1 MSIELWIAI
10 IGSIT
15 TIVGP
20 IITWFLAKRKYYTE
34 IDHNVIQNMEHSLEF
49 YKNLS
54 DDNRSRLEELT
65 ERNNALEAEVQELRR
80 QVFNLTMNI
89 CLDLTCRNRIRENKK
104 KKSNGKAKDR
114 LDQTENTSSR
124 GCEPTSSE

>member
-15 TIVGP
+15 SIVGP
-20 IITWFLAKRKYYTE
+20 IVTWFLAKRKYYTE

-65 ERNNALEAEVQELRR
+65 ERNNTLEAEVQELRK
-80 QVFNLTMNI
+80 QVFDLTMNM
-89 CLDLTCRNRIRENKK
+89 LELNLQKK
-104 KKSNGKAKDR
+104 N
-114 LDQTENTSSR
+114 
-124 GCEPTSSE
+124 

>member
-15 TIVGP
+15 SIVGP
-20 IITWFLAKRKYYTE
+20 IVTWFLAKRKYYTE

-65 ERNNALEAEVQELRR
+65 ERNNTLEAEVQELRK
-80 QVFNLTMNI
+80 QVFDLTMNI
-89 CLDLTCRNRIRENKK
+89 CLNLTCRERIRENKK

-114 LDQTENTSSR
+114 LDQTENTSTR
-124 GCEPTSSE
+124 RCEPTSLE